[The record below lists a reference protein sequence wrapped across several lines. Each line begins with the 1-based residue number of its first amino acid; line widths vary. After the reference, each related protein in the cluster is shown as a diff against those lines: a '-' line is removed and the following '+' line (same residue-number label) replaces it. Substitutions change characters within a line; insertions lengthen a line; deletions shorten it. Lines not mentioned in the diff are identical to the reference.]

1 MQNTIA
7 RVRAIKRASSS
18 PASFLSFSL
27 SCQRARSNFA
37 IQSFINGESTPS
49 AAHPLGFSTTLYAI
63 NTARQTVLLLRS
75 LYASP
80 CLWSFFSRPVS
91 EIKVYWRFDMNSV
104 RVCAPMSRTADRQIR
119 EEDQDPGGASS
130 FVHNIS
136 DKGYRVS

>member
-1 MQNTIA
+1 M
-7 RVRAIKRASSS
+7 
-18 PASFLSFSL
+18 LSL
-27 SCQRARSNFA
+27 RLAL
-37 IQSFINGESTPS
+37 
-49 AAHPLGFSTTLYAI
+49 PLVVLY
-63 NTARQTVLLLRS
+63 R
-75 LYASP
+75 
-80 CLWSFFSRPVS
+80 RPVS